1 MLPKFVISFGNTFAV
16 TLARGISR
24 VLFFMPKITRKT
36 LNPATVRLLPS
47 EFEVI
52 DAAASLAGTTRSAL
66 MRTAALSFAAQAT
79 EPLKK

>member
-1 MLPKFVISFGNTFAV
+1 MLPGFVISFGNTFAV
-16 TLARGISR
+16 TLARGTR
-24 VLFFMPKITRKT
+24 AFFFMPKITRKT

-47 EFEVI
+47 EFEAI

-66 MRTAALSFAAQAT
+66 MRTAALSFAAQVT